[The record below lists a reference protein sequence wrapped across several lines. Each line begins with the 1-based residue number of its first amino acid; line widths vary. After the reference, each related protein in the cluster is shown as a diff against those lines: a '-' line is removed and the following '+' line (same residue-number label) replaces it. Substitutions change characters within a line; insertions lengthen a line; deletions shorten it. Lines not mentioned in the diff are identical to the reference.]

1 MRIAVALR
9 KVIGLANAQA
19 EAIGFAALDRV
30 GLKDKARA
38 YPNELSGGQQQRV
51 AIARAIALD
60 PKIMLFDEPT
70 SALRSTDS
78 AANRS
83 ALFAGFP
90 ATTASSDFP
99 RPYIIGYSFSPSR
112 CGPWGHLAIG
122 QTRDLP
128 VSDAILPRVMCSST
142 PAGWTA
148 PRVAVLSMLRSTV
161 EKVSAPSDKDISWLN
176 HTPHAAVVYASWPS
190 LPPAHAT
197 LTSRRLATPYLR
209 WTSTSQS
216 RQPPGAFLYPSYA
229 DRPVS
234 INQPAHLAHCEF
246 SRTEMAIT
254 LFSSGR
260 SCRVTWSE
268 RWTKNVQISEGL
280 WRREIWRV

>member
-1 MRIAVALR
+1 MRWGFSSQRRMDRAKRYLSTASR
-9 KVIGLANAQA
+9 GDAPD
-19 EAIGFAALDRV
+19 GFATGRGRDEDCSLPPAQIRTCSLP
-30 GLKDKARA
+30 A
-38 YPNELSGGQQQRV
+38 YGSHLGSKRS
-51 AIARAIALD
+51 IATAVVR
-60 PKIMLFDEPT
+60 MLPAPVSHCFWLCVQSVLCWPAFPLA

-216 RQPPGAFLYPSYA
+216 RQPPGAFLNSSY
-229 DRPVS
+229 
-234 INQPAHLAHCEF
+234 
-246 SRTEMAIT
+246 
-254 LFSSGR
+254 
-260 SCRVTWSE
+260 
-268 RWTKNVQISEGL
+268 
-280 WRREIWRV
+280 

>member
-1 MRIAVALR
+1 VLCWPALP
-9 KVIGLANAQA
+9 LA
-19 EAIGFAALDRV
+19 
-30 GLKDKARA
+30 
-38 YPNELSGGQQQRV
+38 
-51 AIARAIALD
+51 
-60 PKIMLFDEPT
+60 

-216 RQPPGAFLYPSYA
+216 RQPPGAFPNFTNWQCISTFFGVRAPKKVSPINEAYPQILCSVDQVGFRSAECGVGYG
-229 DRPVS
+229 
-234 INQPAHLAHCEF
+234 PAHCHV
-246 SRTEMAIT
+246 RK
-254 LFSSGR
+254 
-260 SCRVTWSE
+260 VH
-268 RWTKNVQISEGL
+268 
-280 WRREIWRV
+280 RR

>member
-1 MRIAVALR
+1 MLLAPRTDPYVQLARIRLPPRVQTLHRDCGGAHAASACVTLFLALCPER
-9 KVIGLANAQA
+9 ALLARIPLA
-19 EAIGFAALDRV
+19 
-30 GLKDKARA
+30 
-38 YPNELSGGQQQRV
+38 
-51 AIARAIALD
+51 
-60 PKIMLFDEPT
+60 

-148 PRVAVLSMLRSTV
+148 PRMAVLSMLRSTV

-176 HTPHAAVVYASWPS
+176 HTPHAAAVYASCPS

-197 LTSRRLATPYLR
+197 LASGRLATPYPG
-209 WTSTSQS
+209 WTGPLLP
-216 RQPPGAFLYPSYA
+216 RADADACP
-229 DRPVS
+229 DRP
-234 INQPAHLAHCEF
+234 
-246 SRTEMAIT
+246 
-254 LFSSGR
+254 
-260 SCRVTWSE
+260 E
-268 RWTKNVQISEGL
+268 RNLHACG
-280 WRREIWRV
+280 